1 MTKQLRD
8 GSLPTVHKSFDKV
21 VHVGHSFGSALT
33 YELVAMYP
41 NISDGI
47 ILTGYSQNGTYVPVI
62 SAGMNWQLARL
73 NQPARFRSLPSGYL
87 TWANMGSNQYG
98 FFTPGCFDLA
108 MLAYAEANKMPATIG
123 ELLTLG
129 SQPGSAPDFKGPV
142 MVFTGSKYRFLPT
155 HK

>member
-1 MTKQLRD
+1 
-8 GSLPTVHKSFDKV
+8 
-21 VHVGHSFGSALT
+21 
-33 YELVAMYP
+33 MYP